1 MALEFGGATKNKG
14 KKKMRKRNLL
24 APFITITMS
33 LFLVILLAVPASAVT
48 RARASE
54 LDGGWQIWIEA
65 SDFDTI
71 DALKL
76 GSTEALAAAAPP
88 PLGQDTVI
96 ALVTG
101 GFAEYNFV
109 SPHAGDAHMYCRNMD
124 FRPGGGQSWH
134 VVLNSEIADEG
145 LPMDTTDHWA
155 WHSGRDD
162 VTLAPKAL
170 VAGNNTARIIPREA
184 EPGREILMDIIV
196 ISTVAFE
203 PTDDAFNGAGLLTAV
218 EPEAKMAT
226 MWGAIKSSF

>member
-1 MALEFGGATKNKG
+1 M
-14 KKKMRKRNLL
+14 KKKELL
-24 APFITITMS
+24 VTITMS
-33 LFLVILLAVPASAVT
+33 LFLVALSAIPVSAAT

-54 LDGGWQIWIEA
+54 LNGGWQIWIEA

-71 DALKL
+71 EGMTL
-76 GSTEALAAAAPP
+76 GSDEPLAANAPP
-88 PLGQDTVI
+88 TLGQDSVI
-96 ALVTG
+96 ALVLG
-101 GFAEYNFV
+101 GFAEYSFV
-109 SPHAGDAHMYCRNMD
+109 SPHDGEAHMYCRNMD

-134 VVLNSEIADEG
+134 VVINSESDGDG

-155 WHSGRDD
+155 WHSGRDNI
-162 VTLAPKAL
+162 TLSPMEL

-203 PTDDAFNGAGLLTAV
+203 PTDDDFNNAGMLTAV
-218 EPEAKMAT
+218 EPEAKVAT